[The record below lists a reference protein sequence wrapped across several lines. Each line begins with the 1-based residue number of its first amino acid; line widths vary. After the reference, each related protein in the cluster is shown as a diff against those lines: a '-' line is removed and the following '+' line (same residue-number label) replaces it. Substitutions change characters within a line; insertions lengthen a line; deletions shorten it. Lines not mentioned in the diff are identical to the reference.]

1 VGLTSP
7 RVCSAPLFFPNHTQV
22 LITWVIEEQEFYI
35 HFRASRGFF
44 FDPTFTGQIP
54 LVFWDTNNPTLA
66 AQLQTNPVLCIAYS
80 SQCVHGSASDGR
92 QALAYE
98 WCAQDEPAAP
108 ARRQLVGYHPRGQQ
122 DLRLLWGGH

>member
-1 VGLTSP
+1 LL
-7 RVCSAPLFFPNHTQV
+7 RSAPQFFPNHTQV

-66 AQLQTNPVLCIAYS
+66 AQLQSNPVLCIAYTN
-80 SQCVHGSASDGR
+80 QCAAARCLRTRSGTRADVR
-92 QALAYE
+92 R
-98 WCAQDEPAAP
+98 CAHTQGQPAA
-108 ARRQLVGYHPRGQQ
+108 APR
-122 DLRLLWGGH
+122 